1 MCSRIG
7 SLENQLFEERESQR
21 RADPITVQVT
31 QAFVALAARVPELEA
46 AERYVDGSKG
56 GAEGKLCVTTH
67 RTDELRSSGKPWW
80 RRLFNG

>member
-31 QAFVALAARVPELEA
+31 QAFCGPSRQGARA
-46 AERYVDGSKG
+46 
-56 GAEGKLCVTTH
+56 
-67 RTDELRSSGKPWW
+67 RSC
-80 RRLFNG
+80 